1 MEPMPVTEEVWSLQV
16 LEAKQST
23 RLRRMVRI
31 CAELLFQRAEC
42 RGVAGKPSMSN
53 PESVQQNQTLDA
65 VQQNQTLDA
74 QLMDALDE
82 LESQRL
88 QTVASLALQV
98 LVDRSEI

>member
-1 MEPMPVTEEVWSLQV
+1 MEPMPVTEDVWSLHV
-16 LEAKQST
+16 LEEKQST

-42 RGVAGKPSMSN
+42 RGVAGKPSLPN
-53 PESVQQNQTLDA
+53 LESGQQSQS
-65 VQQNQTLDA
+65 QSLDA

-88 QTVASLALQV
+88 QTIASLALQV